1 MSIMNIT
8 RRGFL
13 RGCCILA
20 GGLAIGVHW
29 TGRAIASAL
38 SVRDHMKAHIASVY
52 REDKRYAQRSSM
64 DNAQIKQ
71 LYTKYLGKPGEEKA
85 HHLLHTH
92 WFDKSGAV
100 KKLHEV
106 GQYPGPRGGEFR
118 HKQYPHER

>member
-20 GGLAIGVHW
+20 GGIAMGVHW
-29 TGRAIASAL
+29 TGRALASAL
-38 SVRDHMKAHIASVY
+38 SVRDHMKARIASVY
-52 REDKRYAQRSSM
+52 REDKRYPQRSSM

-71 LYTKYLGKPGEEKA
+71 LYAKYLGKPGEEKA

-100 KKLHEV
+100 KKLHEG